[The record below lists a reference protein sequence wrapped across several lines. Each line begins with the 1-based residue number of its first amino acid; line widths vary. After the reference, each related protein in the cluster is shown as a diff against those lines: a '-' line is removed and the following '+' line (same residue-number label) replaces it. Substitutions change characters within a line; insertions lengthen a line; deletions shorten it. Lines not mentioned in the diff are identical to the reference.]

1 MLNNS
6 FFKKTTLLA
15 LIVQLFVYPSI
26 TFADKS
32 IDYEMIKE
40 MEYTGMDDYLIRYFQ
55 TFDTESPYCLGYLDS
70 LAYKKERDDYLYPSL
85 RTIHQ
90 TKPLCHL
97 YDKEVATGYTDAHVE
112 KVEFEEDLV
121 RLHVSYF
128 YLRKFGEYKTECTVK
143 VKDGEFGELECE
155 EGVRE
160 DT

>member
-1 MLNNS
+1 MNKFIFLILVS
-6 FFKKTTLLA
+6 FS
-15 LIVQLFVYPSI
+15 LISN
-26 TFADKS
+26 ANDKDE
-32 IDYEMIKE
+32 IDYKYIIDLSSDRQ
-40 MEYTGMDDYLIRYFQ
+40 GDYLIRYYQ
-55 TFDTESPYCLGYLDS
+55 TLGTFCLGYLDIIDFNKS
-70 LAYKKERDDYLYPSL
+70 NKEDSTDWAISN
-85 RTIHQ
+85 

-97 YDKEVATGYTDAHVE
+97 FDKEIAANYAGADID
-112 KVEFEEDLV
+112 KIEFEEDLV